1 MTIIKFS
8 KPGEMNL
15 AGYFLK
21 NILERSII
29 QENKHCIQITNANVL
44 ITVSSMKIT
53 VRFKGEEIEIL
64 QGEVPPIHASVKGGM
79 TAFLQAYARKKYLV
93 PILAGRLRVGGN
105 VLKLIPLLRSL
116 KA

>member
-1 MTIIKFS
+1 MTTVKLS
-8 KPGEMNL
+8 ASGRMNL
-15 AGYFLK
+15 AGYFLR
-21 NILERSII
+21 NILERSIS
-29 QENKHCIQITNANVL
+29 QANKHRIQINDANVL

-93 PILAGRLRVGGN
+93 PILTGRLRIGGN